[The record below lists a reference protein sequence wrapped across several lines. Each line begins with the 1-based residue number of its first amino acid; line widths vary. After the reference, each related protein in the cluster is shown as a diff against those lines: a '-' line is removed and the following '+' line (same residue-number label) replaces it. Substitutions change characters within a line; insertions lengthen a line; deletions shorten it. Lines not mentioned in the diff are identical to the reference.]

1 MNIKQQVIKAKQNGM
16 SYNEIQ
22 RHYGIPRSTAFDW
35 VKAYNAESIVKE
47 DFDVIASFF
56 EDGIEGHVNENLQ
69 REKPTRFKVTG
80 INGDVYFNDK
90 SGSNGATLTPDTT
103 IKMGPNSSVRMSGM
117 GMPECSLRYTPNG
130 IEFSPQYA

>member
-35 VKAYNAESIVKE
+35 VKAYNAESIIKE
-47 DFDVIASFF
+47 DLDIIASFF

-69 REKPTRFKVTG
+69 REKPTRFKKTEDEVFSFLEQLAPINVT
-80 INGDVYFNDK
+80 V
-90 SGSNGATLTPDTT
+90 
-103 IKMGPNSSVRMSGM
+103 
-117 GMPECSLRYTPNG
+117 
-130 IEFSPQYA
+130 PQSTAYSK

>member
-1 MNIKQQVIKAKQNGM
+1 MKKIVRLSENDLF
-16 SYNEIQ
+16 
-22 RHYGIPRSTAFDW
+22 R
-35 VKAYNAESIVKE
+35 IVKKVLLEEKLDYVTSDLKDCKIDNSFKSRKEE
-47 DFDVIASFF
+47 DVKKILK
-56 EDGIEGHVNENLQ
+56 GQG
-69 REKPTRFKVTG
+69 EKPTRFKVTG